1 MSYTAAGC
9 TFDITDSIEGMQYS
23 FSHESQG
30 DGITDLK
37 VSITSEKPVIPTK
50 TRICWKVPV
59 VDIHY
64 KWNPM
69 SGRHTYLDFMK
80 ACYNKLP
87 TRANG
92 PGPVMALYDMAG
104 TNALTFALDDGLH
117 DNDLTVG
124 LDERGFLDCSIGLFQ
139 APWNPITEYTCTLRI
154 DQRRIPYYAAVKDV
168 GDWWETLGMKRAQAP
183 EAASMPFFC
192 TWYSHHGSDKE
203 ADWLLQA
210 EKAKDL
216 GVETLLVDAGWGFPL
231 WTNTEKHPDMR
242 GTIERIHGMGMKVL
256 LWTDPSM
263 PNKSNKDLIG
273 EEMLIACEPK
283 GSKRHDP
290 RYPEV
295 RAHWLK
301 EYLHILE
308 ESGCDGFKI
317 DFLGTIASAADD
329 EPEDPARDYRSVPEA
344 VDVAMRDIYDALR
357 EKNPDIMIEFRT
369 RYHGPCMLQ
378 HCTMMRAVDCG
389 NSYPDNRL
397 RTVDIR
403 LLSGSVPVHADPITW
418 NPDEPVTS
426 AALHMQH
433 TLFAVP
439 QVSVKLETLPEAHI
453 AMLHT
458 YLKFWR
464 EHRDV
469 IFQGEF
475 MPLEPQNSFP
485 AVLTQ
490 TDSKLL
496 VGIFANTVVR
506 LPHSLSN
513 QIEIVNATCMGQV
526 VLHSD
531 TDHGTWHIEV
541 STCTGEPCQKS
552 EIQITAGLTCI
563 DTPLSGYISL
573 CKIQSQK
580 EDKRGDLN
588 ED

>member
-1 MSYTAAGC
+1 MTYAAAGY
-9 TFDITDSIEGMQYS
+9 TFEINDPIEGMEYS
-23 FSHESQG
+23 FSHQTRGE
-30 DGITDLK
+30 GITDLTI
-37 VSITSEKPVIPTK
+37 SIMADKPVIPTK

-92 PGPVMALYDMAG
+92 PGPVMALYNMAG
-104 TNALTFALDDGLH
+104 TNALTFALDDALH
-117 DNDLTVG
+117 DNDLSIG
-124 LDERGFLDCSIGLFQ
+124 LDERGFLDCSGGLFQ
-139 APWNPITEYTCTLRI
+139 TPWDPISEYTCTLRI
-154 DQRRIPYYAAVKDV
+154 DQRRIPYYTAVKDV
-168 GDWWETLGMKRAQAP
+168 GDWWETLGLKRARAP
-183 EAASMPFFC
+183 ESASMPFFC
-192 TWYSHHGSDKE
+192 TWYSHHGKVTRD
-203 ADWLLQA
+203 DVRTQA
-210 EKAKDL
+210 ELAKDL
-216 GVETLLVDAGWGFPL
+216 GIGTMLVDAGWGFPL
-231 WTNTEKHPDMR
+231 WTNPDKFPDLR
-242 GTIERIHGMGMKVL
+242 GMVERIHGLGMKVL

-263 PNKSNKDLIG
+263 PNTSNETLIG
-273 EEMLIACEPK
+273 EEMQIACEPA

-295 RAHWLK
+295 RAHWKK
-301 EYLHILE
+301 EYLHLLE
-308 ESGCDGFKI
+308 TSGCDGFKI
-317 DFLGTIASAADD
+317 DFLCTIASAADG
-329 EPEDPARDYRSVPEA
+329 EPEDPARDYRSVPED

-357 EKNPDIMIEFRT
+357 QKNPDIMIEFRT

-418 NPDEPVTS
+418 HPGETVTS

-439 QVSVKLETLPEAHI
+439 QVSVKLEKLPEDHL
-453 AMLHT
+453 AMLRT

-469 IFQGEF
+469 IWQGEF

-485 AVLTQ
+485 AVMAR
-490 TDSKLL
+490 TDRKIL

-506 LPHSLSN
+506 LPEGLPE
-513 QIEIVNATCMGQV
+513 QIVIVNATCMEQV
-526 VLHSD
+526 VMRSD
-531 TDHGTWHIEV
+531 TGHGNWSIKI
-541 STCTGEPCQKS
+541 STCTGELIRAS
-552 EIQITAGLTCI
+552 EVKITAGVTCLAA
-563 DTPLSGYISL
+563 PPSGYLSL
-573 CKIQSQK
+573 HRRDSKTK
-580 EDKRGDLN
+580 N
-588 ED
+588 A